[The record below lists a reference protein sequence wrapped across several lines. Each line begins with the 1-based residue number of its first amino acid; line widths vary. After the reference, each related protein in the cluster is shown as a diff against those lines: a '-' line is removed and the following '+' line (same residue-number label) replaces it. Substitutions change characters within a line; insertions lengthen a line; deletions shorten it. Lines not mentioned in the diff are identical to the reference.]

1 MVKSETRRDVKTF
14 FNSHQFRT
22 DVGCRREKV
31 EFARL
36 LLLQRVRSRGGIGA
50 KIELCQKYSTTRK
63 YTQRYYT
70 SNE

>member
-1 MVKSETRRDVKTF
+1 MVKFETPRDVETF
-14 FNSHQFRT
+14 LNSHQIRT
-22 DVGCRREKV
+22 EVGCRREKV
-31 EFARL
+31 ENACL

-63 YTQRYYT
+63 YIQRYYT